1 MTCTKIYLFRV
12 KIAMKAKLK
21 YSTNLRIWATKLDF
35 CSFYLNSVAFFRCNG
50 IFALVHF
57 VLRPF
62 DVTIIVSSFFAQMI
76 NRIQYHT
83 IDRPVPFRFNCCC
96 NRFTFADY
104 SIRLL
109 ITHSYRVGFFVLF
122 AIFSLKP
129 FVHTCSYS
137 DKGLNQIYFLH
148 YQPMYYLLS
157 CYVALSLSF
166 TLFCTILMLQ
176 FFE

>member
-1 MTCTKIYLFRV
+1 MLHSQFALAEFFVICAYRISATETKHLSTQCVVFDQHEFILNQMTCTKIYLFRV

-21 YSTNLRIWATKLDF
+21 YSTNLRIWATKLVF

-83 IDRPVPFRFNCCC
+83 IDRPVPF
-96 NRFTFADY
+96 
-104 SIRLL
+104 
-109 ITHSYRVGFFVLF
+109 
-122 AIFSLKP
+122 
-129 FVHTCSYS
+129 
-137 DKGLNQIYFLH
+137 
-148 YQPMYYLLS
+148 
-157 CYVALSLSF
+157 
-166 TLFCTILMLQ
+166 
-176 FFE
+176 